1 MMWVIMRKMMK
12 LLQKPYNQP
21 RPLGSMKQKT
31 KPKGIE
37 RIYYFNRVIV
47 CERK

>member
-1 MMWVIMRKMMK
+1 MGLIGHGIK
-12 LLQKPYNQP
+12 LYHNAFKRQSVLE
-21 RPLGSMKQKT
+21 GMKQKT